1 MTLAGKMALVTGSRR
16 SIGRGIVQALA
27 EAGCDVGVNDLE
39 HDADVEQT
47 LRLVGQQGR
56 KAEFFQADISD
67 SKQVASMF
75 DAFLRRF
82 GRIDVLV
89 NNPYYTE
96 HRRFLEITEENW
108 DRTMDVCLKGFFLC
122 SQQAAQAMVAQGDG
136 GSIVS
141 ISSVHAERTW
151 PHDACYGVAKAG
163 VVRLTESMAVDL
175 GEYGI
180 RCNTVM
186 PGYMKTAHV
195 FGTPAPAVGSVAESL
210 HQFIPTRREGT
221 PEDIGRAVAFL
232 CSPAAAN
239 ITGAALPVD
248 GGLLVTGV

>member
-122 SQQAAQAMVAQGDG
+122 SQQAAQAMVAHLQSLGGSHTLDDFAGHRGERTCDSQALGKNATHRAALHRTAVRSGIAASDAQYDCRDG
-136 GSIVS
+136 G
-141 ISSVHAERTW
+141 
-151 PHDACYGVAKAG
+151 
-163 VVRLTESMAVDL
+163 
-175 GEYGI
+175 
-180 RCNTVM
+180 
-186 PGYMKTAHV
+186 
-195 FGTPAPAVGSVAESL
+195 
-210 HQFIPTRREGT
+210 
-221 PEDIGRAVAFL
+221 
-232 CSPAAAN
+232 
-239 ITGAALPVD
+239 
-248 GGLLVTGV
+248 